1 MVKAKAASKMNAY
14 KEASGKT
21 VEAMLSAGKNDI
33 EKIESSITELFPISE
48 PSKAEE
54 AFEKELSNDLRGAN
68 SSIAKTIPVLR
79 DTLIQGISN
88 IQAIERWIGLNIPIM
103 EDGNNFGVSI
113 QMTINESLKK
123 KRECW
128 TKKLDDIPSYYS
140 SRADAIDKLGLPK
153 TTKSETKTE
162 TKSDST
168 GGKDGDE
175 SKASTTVVKEEKSDE
190 GFLQSN
196 YFRLKHLVSIDVQ
209 FYASARMTMVDFLTD
224 YITILDAVEKNKE
237 KLSAPKGS
245 NERGYG
251 GWN

>member
-1 MVKAKAASKMNAY
+1 MVKSKAVSKLNAY
-14 KEASGKT
+14 KEASAKT
-21 VEAMLSAGKNDI
+21 VEAMLSSGKSDI

-48 PSKAEE
+48 SSKAEE
-54 AFEKELSNDLRGAN
+54 AFQKELSSDLRGAN
-68 SSIAKTIPVLR
+68 SSVAKTIPVLR
-79 DTLIQGISN
+79 DTLLQGISN
-88 IQAIERWIGLNIPIM
+88 IQAIERWISLNIPIM

-113 QMTINESLKK
+113 QMTINESMKK

-140 SRADAIDKLGLPK
+140 ARADAIDKLGLPK

-175 SKASTTVVKEEKSDE
+175 SKTSTTVVKEEKNDE

-209 FYASARMTMVDFLTD
+209 FYVSARMTMIDFLND
-224 YITILDAVEKNKE
+224 YIIILDAVEKNKE
-237 KLSAPKGS
+237 KLTAPKGS